1 MPGPK
6 DLSYETI
13 PPFDSKLYGS
23 KKDYGIKTFVFNMNR
38 HFIIDPRSK
47 IQDTDSAEN
56 DEYAMDKIAIW
67 LLESIDSDEW
77 LDFSLKTGRLHP
89 LWIFFNWRIAHIT
102 QGHPLW
108 SLLDDDSR
116 NNAPTRNY
124 LIWNGHIKN
133 DGKIIVTHFGPLGP
147 RQESNM
153 KRDFR
158 QGGDEYWKELSK
170 TVKSL
175 KDWNRKTKSEQD
187 QDRAEMWLKID
198 QDFLKCQ
205 EKKINAIDRIKSDLK
220 DVIKQAY
227 GSSDQTGIDLCLKVD
242 QQAVWIA
249 LDVAKIVGKHLE
261 SRALFK
267 LSAKIAG
274 KSLKATSKPLARLG
288 GRSAAKKVP
297 VIGAVLGVA
306 FGIGRLCQGDLK
318 MAGMEL
324 LSGGA
329 SLYPGAGT
337 ALSFGIDLK
346 IAQMDI
352 KGDVDEYETHNAKI
366 QGNQ

>member
-1 MPGPK
+1 MSK
-6 DLSYETI
+6 DLNYKRI
-13 PPFDSKLYGS
+13 WLDSKSYGS
-23 KKDYGIKTFVFNMNR
+23 KTDVKQFVFNMKR
-38 HFIIDPRSK
+38 HFIGSD
-47 IQDTDSAEN
+47 QD
-56 DEYAMDKIAIW
+56 AMEDIATW

-77 LDFSLKTGRLHP
+77 FDFSLAP
-89 LWIFFNWRIAHIT
+89 LWIISNVRCVHIT
-102 QGHPLW
+102 RGHPLW
-108 SLLDDDSR
+108 SLLDHKSR
-116 NNAPTRNY
+116 NDTPTRNY
-124 LIWNGHIKN
+124 LMWYGHIKN
-133 DGKIIVTHFGPLGP
+133 DEKITVTHFGPLGST
-147 RQESNM
+147 QESDWID
-153 KRDFR
+153 RF
-158 QGGDEYWKELSK
+158 DEGYDKYWNEISK
-170 TVKSL
+170 IMNSF
-175 KDWNRKTKSEQD
+175 KDWNRKTKSEQE

-198 QDFLKCQ
+198 QDFLKCK

-242 QQAVWIA
+242 KQAAWIA

-297 VIGAVLGVA
+297 VLGAVFGVA

-352 KGDVDEYETHNAKI
+352 KA
-366 QGNQ
+366 QRRR